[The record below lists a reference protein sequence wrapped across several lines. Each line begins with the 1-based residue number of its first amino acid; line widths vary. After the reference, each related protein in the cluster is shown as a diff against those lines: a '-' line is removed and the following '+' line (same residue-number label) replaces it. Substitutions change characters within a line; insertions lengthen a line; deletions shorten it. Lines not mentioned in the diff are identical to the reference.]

1 MAGTAICAE
10 RRDDN
15 QMKGP
20 FRMSTQAP
28 PDEFGFRAA
37 AVSSAESA
45 IKHLELPEQAE
56 SFLIGSCAEGFGNP
70 LSDIDILIAIPPG
83 KNREPVF
90 RHYTWVGEQRVEIY
104 SRPTDDLTEFVERIN
119 ALTPDLVAETVQQ
132 GRSSEDALEED
143 LEMYHRILF
152 AYPIEQNG
160 LLGPVHALMSH
171 EKLIDLRMS
180 LERIRFRNYLEL
192 ALTAESLGISNLAT
206 SFARSALEAAAFS
219 WCAGQGQTYAGKK
232 FLSWRLMRSGLP
244 AEKIEELEEL
254 TSAVSTGFLH
264 RSLNFERFVEMF
276 GMPDVDAPARFIL
289 NDDVLQVR
297 LTDQLWIGDQ
307 HRTVILPSAIVGAFD
322 ASIGSGIAQ
331 IPESQDACRLC
342 FLAGLARL
350 ETSFGRTEQVSQAID
365 SKSEA
370 ILTARGFGRLPSEP
384 FVIDEGVPILVD
396 AGIAI
401 STAGFLF
408 ANCKEDA
415 IGAAKTARW
424 RQFDIALGRMRQ
436 FTLDAISYSETFRPV
451 PVESDA
457 PDVFRPSTVTEL
469 QGQAR
474 NAAVI
479 RCRDAASAERALAE
493 TEVIFSR
500 LPPEIFG
507 QLQYAAASAFAGM
520 AFMELVFVWG
530 KVAKGM
536 GKALMS
542 KGIRKTFVREWD
554 SILEQ
559 SSLSD
564 SPQDMRVH
572 VKPEMFQFNWA
583 RSDDL
588 RAAVMD
594 AQ

>member
-1 MAGTAICAE
+1 MA
-10 RRDDN
+10 N
-15 QMKGP
+15 
-20 FRMSTQAP
+20 QAP

-37 AVSSAESA
+37 AIASAKSA
-45 IKHLELPEQAE
+45 IEHLTLPERAE
-56 SFLIGSCAEGFGNP
+56 SFLIGSSAEGFGNP

-83 KNREPVF
+83 KNTEPVF
-90 RHYTWVGEQRVEIY
+90 RHYTWVGEQRAEIY
-104 SRPTDDLTEFVERIN
+104 SRPTDDLKEFVERIN
-119 ALTPDLVAETVQQ
+119 AITSDMVADIVQR
-132 GRSSEDALEED
+132 GRSDEDALEED

-160 LLGPVHALMSH
+160 LLGSVHALMDH
-171 EKLIDLRMS
+171 KKLIELRMA
-180 LERIRFRNYLEL
+180 LEQIRFTNYLEL
-192 ALTAESLGISNLAT
+192 TLTAEGLGLPNLAT
-206 SFARSALEAAAFS
+206 SYARSALEAAASS
-219 WCAGQGQTYAGKK
+219 WCAGRGQTYAGKK
-232 FLSWRLMRSGLP
+232 FLSWRLLRAGLP
-244 AEKIEELEEL
+244 AEKVEELEEL
-254 TSAVSTGFLH
+254 TSTISTGFLH
-264 RSLNFERFVEMF
+264 RSLDFERIVETF
-276 GMPDVDAPARFIL
+276 DMPIVNVPARFIL
-289 NDDVLQVR
+289 HEDVLQVR

-307 HRTVILPSAIVGAFD
+307 HRTIILPSAVVGAFD
-322 ASIGSGIAQ
+322 ASIGSGTAQ
-331 IPESQDACRLC
+331 VPDSQDACRLC

-350 ETSFGRTEQVSQAID
+350 ETSFGRTERVSQAID
-365 SKSEA
+365 SQAGA
-370 ILTARGFGRLPSEP
+370 ILTAKGFGGLPSGP
-384 FVIDEGVPILVD
+384 FVIDEGVDTLVD

-424 RQFDIALGRMRQ
+424 RQFEIALGRMRQ
-436 FTLDAISYSETFRPV
+436 FTLDAISHSETFRPA
-451 PVESDA
+451 PIESDA

-469 QGQAR
+469 HGQAR
-474 NAAVI
+474 KAAVI

-500 LPPEIFG
+500 LPPEVFG
-507 QLQYAAASAFAGM
+507 QLQYAASSAFAGM
-520 AFMELVFVWG
+520 AFIELVFVWG

-564 SPQDMRVH
+564 LPQDMRVH

-588 RAAVMD
+588 RAAVMN